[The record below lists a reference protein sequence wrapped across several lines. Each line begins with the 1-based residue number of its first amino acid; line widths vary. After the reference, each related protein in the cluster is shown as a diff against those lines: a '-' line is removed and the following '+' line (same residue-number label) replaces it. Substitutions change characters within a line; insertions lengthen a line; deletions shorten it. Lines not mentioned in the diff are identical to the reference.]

1 VYNSN
6 FDFINNIIS
15 NDTECISCI
24 SRSDGGREVSGG
36 GVGESSH
43 RHIDSAR
50 STVQLHTAARLTS
63 SASGLV
69 RKNKNKLDCRDHVI
83 FSCTEKHDKL
93 FENCH
98 NISRLDSFH
107 GSNSNDISR
116 LHVKKGSNSNSDM
129 YNLDY
134 FHIPDNT
141 IACVGDDL
149 YRGGDLHDMNYD
161 IKKLRPGFSL
171 DINLTFPT

>member
-1 VYNSN
+1 MHHKNAKKGFSVGNFKSNSSKALFNTRYVYNSN

-15 NDTECISCI
+15 
-24 SRSDGGREVSGG
+24 

-43 RHIDSAR
+43 RRIDSAR
-50 STVQLHTAARLTS
+50 TTVQLHTAARLTS

-69 RKNKNKLDCRDHVI
+69 RKNKNKLDCRDHVS

-98 NISRLDSFH
+98 ISRLDSFH

-134 FHIPDNT
+134 LHITDNT
-141 IACVGDDL
+141 IACV
-149 YRGGDLHDMNYD
+149 
-161 IKKLRPGFSL
+161 
-171 DINLTFPT
+171 